1 MLKNIMNNM
10 VVVTIEDCYANQS
23 RAPRLTTRIRELI
36 SVFQRA
42 ASEKHK
48 PKLVNLGG
56 EFDPNYETNYLRPG
70 GPKNVI
76 RNTMN
81 RAMYDYNLYS

>member
-1 MLKNIMNNM
+1 MSHM
-10 VVVTIEDCYANQS
+10 VVVTVEDCYANQS
-23 RAPRLTTRIRELI
+23 RVPRLTTRIRELI
-36 SVFQRA
+36 SVFQRV
-42 ASEKHK
+42 ASEKYK
-48 PKLVNLGG
+48 PELANLGG
-56 EFDPNYETNYLRPG
+56 EFDLNFDANYLRPA